1 MAENR
6 GGNRPTAP
14 QNNYGISAT
23 GGAGSKGSKQPIRYT
38 AGMDDAAE
46 YQDMQS
52 SAPMSQSG
60 VQLPTGRG
68 GAGAPVMPMDKPLTP
83 HSALT
88 ERPEEPVT
96 AGSPMGAGP
105 GPEVLTAPAMLAAQN
120 NEDYAK
126 LATYLPVYAQIADAP
141 TTTNAFRNFYR
152 YLRTQVNNPQQGMQ

>member
-14 QNNYGISAT
+14 QNNYGVSAT
-23 GGAGSKGSKQPIRYT
+23 GGAGSKGGKQPIRYT

-46 YQDMQS
+46 YQQMQS

-83 HSALT
+83 LGAPT

-96 AGSPMGAGP
+96 AGAALGPGAGT
-105 GPEVLTAPAMLAAQN
+105 EALTAPTMLAAQN
-120 NEDYAK
+120 SEDYAK
-126 LATYLPVYAQIADAP
+126 LAAYLPVYAKIADSP

-152 YLRTQVNNPQQGMQ
+152 YIRTQVDNPQVTQ